1 MERPSP
7 RNTIAEVNSA
17 VKALASTVEHD
28 EAVMR
33 EAHLYLKE
41 SLLKAIQPNPMSQC
55 DESKVILLLGAV
67 QAIEWTA
74 ARVNVT
80 LESSYRTDAPENVLK
95 AWDKLDL
102 WGTAVTSR

>member
-7 RNTIAEVNSA
+7 RDAVAEVNSV

-41 SLLKAIQPNPMSQC
+41 SLLKAIQPNPMRQC
-55 DESKVILLLGAV
+55 DEPKVILLLGAV
-67 QAIEWTA
+67 QAIEWA
-74 ARVNVT
+74 AGRTNVT
-80 LESSYRTDAPENVLK
+80 LESYKTYFPEDILRV
-95 AWDKLDL
+95 WDKLDL